1 MKNLDKYLEELKRQ
15 HRYRA
20 HRVTQ
25 GPQQVELQIDGKQVI
40 NFCSNDYL
48 GFANHP
54 ALKQAMID
62 GVENYGAGS
71 GSAHLINGH
80 SEAHHRLEE
89 ELAAFTGYP
98 RAILFSTGYMANIGI
113 CQALL
118 EKNDYVFEDRLNHA
132 SLIDG
137 GLISNARFQ
146 RYLHNDVNS
155 LRTKLDKAVSTDSE
169 AERLV
174 LTDGVFSMDGDIA
187 DLPEIASLCQK
198 TDSWLMVDDA
208 HGFGVVDE
216 TGRGSLQ
223 HFGLSH
229 RDVPIY
235 MATLGKAMGTAGA
248 FIAGSE
254 SLIETIIQKARTYV
268 YTTAMP
274 AALAEA
280 TRCSLRLLQQEPEH
294 LQRLKQNIEYFKSSS
309 KQLGLPVTD
318 SPTAIQPLIV
328 GSDDKALRISQQLF
342 DKGIMVSAIR
352 PPTVP
357 EGTSRLR
364 ITLSASHERDQI
376 DQLLSKLND
385 LVEG

>member
-1 MKNLDKYLEELKRQ
+1 MKDLDHYLNDLKQQ

-20 HRVTQ
+20 RRVTQ
-25 GPQQVELQIDGKQVI
+25 GPQQVELVIDDKQVI

-54 ALKQAMID
+54 SIKQAMID
-62 GVENYGAGS
+62 GINKYGAGS

-118 EKNDYVFEDRLNHA
+118 DKNDYVFEDRLNHA

-146 RYLHNDVNS
+146 RYLHNDADS
-155 LRTKLDKAVSTDSE
+155 LRAKIDKALRNDAD

-174 LTDGVFSMDGDIA
+174 LTDAVFSMDGDIA
-187 DLPEIASLCQK
+187 DIPKLASVCRQ
-198 TDSWLMVDDA
+198 TDSWLMIDDA
-208 HGFGVVDE
+208 HGFGTLGE
-216 TGRGSLQ
+216 SGNGTLQ
-223 HFGLSH
+223 HYALTSE
-229 RDVPIY
+229 DVPIY

-274 AALAEA
+274 AAVAEA
-280 TRCSLRLLQQEPEH
+280 TRRSLQLLKEEPEH
-294 LQRLKQNIEYFKSSS
+294 VQRLHGNIEYFKRCS
-309 KQLGLPVTD
+309 KQIGLHLSDTT
-318 SPTAIQPLIV
+318 TAIQPLMV
-328 GSDDKALRISQQLF
+328 GSDEKALKFSRQLF

-364 ITLSASHERDQI
+364 ITLSASHTHSHI
-376 DQLLSKLND
+376 DQLLQSIDSLT
-385 LVEG
+385 

>member
-1 MKNLDKYLEELKRQ
+1 VKDLDKHLTQLKQQ

-20 HRVTQ
+20 RRITH
-25 GPQQVELQIDGKQVI
+25 GPQQVELSIDERDVI

-54 ALKQAMID
+54 RVKQAMID
-62 GVENYGAGS
+62 GVNKYGAGS

-80 SEAHHRLEE
+80 SEAHHLLEE

-118 EKNDYVFEDRLNHA
+118 EKSDYVFEDRLNHA

-146 RYLHNDVNS
+146 RYLHNDAES
-155 LRTKLDKAVSTDSE
+155 LRAKLDKALRNDAD

-174 LTDGVFSMDGDIA
+174 LTDAVFSMDGDVA
-187 DLPEIASLCQK
+187 DIPKLASLCRQ
-198 TDSWLMVDDA
+198 TNSWLMIDDA
-208 HGFGVVDE
+208 HGFG
-216 TGRGSLQ
+216 TMGISGRGSLQ
-223 HFGLSH
+223 HFDLGTE
-229 RDVPIY
+229 DVPIY

-274 AALAEA
+274 AAVAEA
-280 TRCSLRLLQQEPEH
+280 SRRSLQLLQQEPEH
-294 LQRLKQNIEYFKSSS
+294 VGRLNRNIEYFKQCS
-309 KQLGLPVTD
+309 KQLDLPLSD
-318 SPTAIQPLIV
+318 SPTAIQPLMI
-328 GSDDKALRISQQLF
+328 GSDDKALHVSQQLF

-364 ITLSASHERDQI
+364 ITLSASHKSSHI
-376 DQLLSKLND
+376 DQLLEALKGLI
-385 LVEG
+385 

>member
-1 MKNLDKYLEELKRQ
+1 MKDLDKQLAQLKQQ

-20 HRVTQ
+20 RRITQ
-25 GPQQVELQIDGKQVI
+25 GPQQVELSIDDRDVI

-54 ALKQAMID
+54 SIKQAMID
-62 GVENYGAGS
+62 GVNKYGAGS

-80 SEAHHRLEE
+80 SEAHHLLEE

-98 RAILFSTGYMANIGI
+98 CAILFSTGYMANIGI

-118 EKNDYVFEDRLNHA
+118 DKNDYVFEDRLNHA

-137 GLISNARFQ
+137 GIISNARFQ
-146 RYLHNDVNS
+146 RYLHNDADS
-155 LRTKLDKAVSTDSE
+155 LGSKLDKARRNDAD

-174 LTDGVFSMDGDIA
+174 LTDAVFSMDGDVA
-187 DLPEIASLCQK
+187 DIPKLASLCRQ
-198 TDSWLMVDDA
+198 TESWLMIDDA
-208 HGFGVVDE
+208 HGFG
-216 TGRGSLQ
+216 TMGAGRGSLQ
-223 HFGLSH
+223 HFDLSAG
-229 RDVPIY
+229 DVPIY

-274 AALAEA
+274 AAVAEA
-280 TRCSLRLLQQEPEH
+280 TRRSLQLLQQEPEH
-294 LQRLKQNIEYFKSSS
+294 VERLNKNIEYFKRCS
-309 KQLGLPVTD
+309 KQLDLCLSD
-318 SPTAIQPLIV
+318 SPTAIQPLMI
-328 GSDDKALRISQQLF
+328 GSDEKALRVSQQLF

-364 ITLSASHERDQI
+364 ITLSAGHTRSHI
-376 DQLLSKLND
+376 DQLLIAINNLT
-385 LVEG
+385 

>member
-1 MKNLDKYLEELKRQ
+1 MKNLDKHLNDLKRQ

-20 HRVTQ
+20 RRVTQ
-25 GPQQVELQIDGKQVI
+25 SPQQVDLVIDGKQVI

-54 ALKQAMID
+54 RIKQAMID
-62 GVENYGAGS
+62 GVKKYGAGS

-80 SEAHHRLEE
+80 SEAHHLLEE

-118 EKNDYVFEDRLNHA
+118 DKNDYVFEDRLNHA

-146 RYLHNDVNS
+146 RYLHNDADS
-155 LRTKLDKAVSTDSE
+155 LRAKLDKAVRNDAD

-174 LTDGVFSMDGDIA
+174 LTDAVFSMDGDIA
-187 DLPEIASLCQK
+187 DMPKLASLCRQ
-198 TDSWLMVDDA
+198 TDSWLMIDDA
-208 HGFGVVDE
+208 HGFG
-216 TGRGSLQ
+216 TLGSNGRGSLQ
-223 HFGLSH
+223 HFDLGID
-229 RDVPIY
+229 DVPIY

-274 AALAEA
+274 AAIAEA
-280 TRCSLRLLQQEPEH
+280 TRASLRLLNDEPEH
-294 LQRLKQNIEYFKSSS
+294 RQRLLENINYFRNLCKQSEIAIENS
-309 KQLGLPVTD
+309 T
-318 SPTAIQPLIV
+318 TAIQPVIIGDEQKTL
-328 GSDDKALRISQQLF
+328 KISEKLF
-342 DKGIMVSAIR
+342 EAGFLVSAIR

-364 ITLSASHERDQI
+364 ITLSASHTHSHIE
-376 DQLLSKLND
+376 QLLIAIDSLT
-385 LVEG
+385 